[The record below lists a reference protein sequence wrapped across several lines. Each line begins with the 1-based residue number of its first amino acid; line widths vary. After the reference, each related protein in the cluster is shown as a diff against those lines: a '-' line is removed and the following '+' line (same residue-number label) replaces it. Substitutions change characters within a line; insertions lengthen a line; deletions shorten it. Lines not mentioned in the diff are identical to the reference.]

1 MEVRFKFSAD
11 LVISGDSIAEIKE
24 KWESMPLFSQDAEK
38 CGVEYCATE
47 LIEDAETYED
57 LVDSFY

>member
-11 LVISGDSIAEIKE
+11 LVISGDNIAEIKE
-24 KWESMPLFSQDAEK
+24 KWETMPLFCQDAEK
-38 CGVEYCATE
+38 CGVEFCDTL

-57 LVDSFY
+57 LSDLFN

>member
-24 KWESMPLFSQDAEK
+24 KWETMPLFSQDAEK
-38 CGVEYCATE
+38 CGVEYCETA

-57 LVDSFY
+57 LMNLFY